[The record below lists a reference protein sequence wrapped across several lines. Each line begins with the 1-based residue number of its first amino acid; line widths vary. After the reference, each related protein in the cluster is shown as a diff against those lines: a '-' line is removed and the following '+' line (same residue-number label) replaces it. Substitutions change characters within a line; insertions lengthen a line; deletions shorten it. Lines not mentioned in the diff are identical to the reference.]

1 MVARRQRRRDGRWT
15 RAFEAACL
23 GLAAVWAFSTPAYGQ
38 SRSTTGSD
46 PGMQS
51 WSQDS
56 LLEALVA
63 EGLQNN
69 PDVAAALAAVDAA
82 VFRVGPA
89 KTLPDPFLAFNYQND
104 GSGFTLGTREG
115 SFLGTMLSQPIP
127 WPGKLGLAGGV
138 ARSDANR
145 IRAAGLGRARLAVEG
160 RIRRAF
166 YDHLLAKQ
174 LLDLIEDRRRTWQQI
189 EGTVR
194 ERYAAGLAVQQDL
207 FRTQVEILRLE
218 EARADQQAA
227 LANRR
232 AELNRAVGRSQD
244 ALIGPQRSLEYRD
257 TIPDFAA
264 LLPSVRGRSPELQGA
279 LEWINTGRLKV
290 RLARRDFL
298 PDFVISGGPMFR
310 GPLDPMWQIGLG
322 VSLPIYAPGRQRNR
336 LQEAKS
342 IFRSAEAATRSVDQ
356 ELELRTRER
365 VEQLRATLRVARL
378 YREGVLPVDE
388 LSLEAALTSYRTGRV
403 PFVTVLDALSTL
415 YADRANYLARLA
427 DAEKWRV
434 AIDEVDLQAS
444 GGMEGAG
451 TAPQGAAAAPS
462 GSSGQSSSMSQ
473 MK

>member
-1 MVARRQRRRDGRWT
+1 MAAGRCGTRDGRPILPL
-15 RAFEAACL
+15 EVLCL
-23 GLAAVWAFSTPAYGQ
+23 GLAAALAFSTPAHGQ
-38 SRSTTGSD
+38 SQPTAGSD
-46 PGMQS
+46 PGALV

-63 EGLQNN
+63 EGMENN
-69 PDVAAALAAVDAA
+69 PDVAAALAVADAA
-82 VFRVGPA
+82 RFRVGPA

-104 GSGFTLGTREG
+104 GSSFTLGTRDG
-115 SFLGTMLSQPIP
+115 TFLGAMLSQPIP

-138 ARSDANR
+138 ARSEANR
-145 IRAAGLGRARLAVEG
+145 IRTAGLGRVRLAVEG

-166 YDHLLAKQ
+166 YDHLLARQ

-207 FRTQVEILRLE
+207 FRAQVEILRIE

-232 AELNRAVGRSQD
+232 AELNRAVGRTQD
-244 ALIGPQRSLEYRD
+244 TLIGPQRNLEYRD

-264 LLPSVRGRSPELQGA
+264 LLPLVRERSPELQGA
-279 LEWINTGRLKV
+279 LEWINTGRLRV

-322 VSLPIYAPGRQRNR
+322 VSLPIYAPWRQRNR
-336 LQEAKS
+336 LQEANS
-342 IFRSAEAATRSVDQ
+342 IFRSAEAATRSADQ

-365 VEQLRATLRVARL
+365 MEQLRATLRVAKL
-378 YREGVLPVDE
+378 YNEGVLPVDE

-403 PFVTVLDALSTL
+403 PFVTVLDALNVL
-415 YADRANYLARLA
+415 YSDRANYLARLA
-427 DAEKWRV
+427 DAEKWRI
-434 AIDEVDLQAS
+434 AIAEADLQAS
-444 GGMEGAG
+444 GGMAGAG
-451 TAPQGAAAAPS
+451 TAPQGAAAPS
-462 GSSGQSSSMSQ
+462 SSSGQSGSMSQ